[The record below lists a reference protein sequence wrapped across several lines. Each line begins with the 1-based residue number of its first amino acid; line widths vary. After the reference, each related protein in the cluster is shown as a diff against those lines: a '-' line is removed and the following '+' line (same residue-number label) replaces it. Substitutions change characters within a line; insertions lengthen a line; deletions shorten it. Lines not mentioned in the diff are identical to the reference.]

1 MKLRKLRAELIR
13 NNDVIDECSMSFK
26 DKKTFFI
33 ALVTICD
40 AFNIEI
46 PIWKIREDQILDEK
60 KEILIP
66 LENNLWLL
74 LSLEEK

>member
-1 MKLRKLRAELIR
+1 M
-13 NNDVIDECSMSFK
+13 
-26 DKKTFFI
+26 
-33 ALVTICD
+33 ICD

-46 PIWKIREDQILDEK
+46 PIWKIREGQILDEK

-66 LENNLWLL
+66 LENNLRLH